1 MQRTRASCVSHWL
14 DFHRGVSY
22 VDVGAPCFAPFAKR
36 GSFCLRL
43 TLSSPSPAKSRDL
56 HFAFRFSDLLA
67 AASVGLCEDVEASCM
82 RKSSSGLRARP
93 QPWPYAEERI
103 LRRTLNPQFPRKCYC
118 RVLRI
123 ILATWR
129 SAGRSPGSSTP
140 NLPLHSVYQ
149 ILPCASCPMNRG
161 MPSFLGRGY
170 SVNCSVCG
178 LNRSMWLP
186 S

>member
-22 VDVGAPCFAPFAKR
+22 VDVGAPCFASFAKR
-36 GSFCLRL
+36 GAFCLRL

-56 HFAFRFSDLLA
+56 HFAFR
-67 AASVGLCEDVEASCM
+67 ASWQERPLVFAKTSKLRRM
-82 RKSSSGLRARP
+82 RKSSSGVRAQF
-93 QPWPYAEERI
+93 QPCPHAEERI

-118 RVLRI
+118 RVLRT

-129 SAGRSPGSSTP
+129 SGCKSPGSSTP

-149 ILPCASCPMNRG
+149 ILPCASCPINRG

-178 LNRSMWLP
+178 LNRSM
-186 S
+186 